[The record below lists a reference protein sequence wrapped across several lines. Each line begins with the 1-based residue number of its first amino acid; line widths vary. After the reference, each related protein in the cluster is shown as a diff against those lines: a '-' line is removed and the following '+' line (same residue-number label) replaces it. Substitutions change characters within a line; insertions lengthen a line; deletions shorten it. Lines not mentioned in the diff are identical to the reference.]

1 MEKCDIFVDFYR
13 LFEKEVHIMLNKKAQ
28 IFQKYLNEKKITCF
42 NMQEIEGD
50 TLNTVVFRSII
61 DVEGQQLPTLVI
73 LDSSIYAMIRVR
85 VANAALQEEN
95 KTALVEAIN
104 KINSQYK
111 IFKYYFADDGALI
124 LDSYVLS
131 RQEELDCDMI
141 YTVLDIIV
149 KHLTA
154 EYKNI
159 MKLIW
164 A

>member
-1 MEKCDIFVDFYR
+1 M
-13 LFEKEVHIMLNKKAQ
+13 MNKKAQ
-28 IFQKYLNEKKITCF
+28 IFQEYLEEKKITCF
-42 NMQEIEGD
+42 EVQEVAGD
-50 TLNTVVFRSII
+50 TLNTVVFRSAI

-85 VANAALQEEN
+85 VANAALKEEN

-124 LDSYVLS
+124 LDSYILS
-131 RQEELDCDMI
+131 RQEELDCDMV

>member
-1 MEKCDIFVDFYR
+1 M
-13 LFEKEVHIMLNKKAQ
+13 MNKKAQ
-28 IFQKYLNEKKITCF
+28 IFQEYLEEKKITCF
-42 NMQEIEGD
+42 EVQEIEND
-50 TLNTVVFRSII
+50 ALNTVVFRSAI

-85 VANAALQEEN
+85 VANAALKEEN

-124 LDSYVLS
+124 LDSYILS
-131 RQEELDCDMI
+131 RQEELDCDMV

>member
-1 MEKCDIFVDFYR
+1 M
-13 LFEKEVHIMLNKKAQ
+13 MNKKAQ
-28 IFQKYLNEKKITCF
+28 IFQEYLEEKKITCF
-42 NMQEIEGD
+42 EVQEVEGD
-50 TLNTVVFRSII
+50 TLNTVVFRSAI

-85 VANAALQEEN
+85 VANSALKEEN

-111 IFKYYFADDGALI
+111 IFKYYFAEDGALI

-131 RQEELDCDMI
+131 RQEELDCDMV

>member
-1 MEKCDIFVDFYR
+1 M
-13 LFEKEVHIMLNKKAQ
+13 MNKKAQ
-28 IFQKYLNEKKITCF
+28 IFQEYLEEKKITCF
-42 NMQEIEGD
+42 EVQEIEGD
-50 TLNTVVFRSII
+50 NLNTVVFRSAI

-73 LDSSIYAMIRVR
+73 LDSSIYAMVRVR
-85 VANAALQEEN
+85 VANAAFRVEN

-104 KINSQYK
+104 KLNSQYK

-124 LDSYVLS
+124 LDSYLLQ
-131 RQEELDCDMI
+131 RQEELDCEMI
-141 YTVLDIIV
+141 YTVLDILV